1 MARVR
6 GVRERLMQEIE
17 GLPEEKVRVV
27 ADFAAFLR
35 DREEWL
41 DTLEVLGNEKLAE
54 AIRSSR
60 EAWAQGKRSEFINL
74 DELQH
79 SSQQD
84 VRSYS

>member
-35 DREEWL
+35 NRGEWL
-41 DTLEVLGNEKLAE
+41 DTLEVLANEELAE
-54 AIRSSR
+54 TIRSSR

-74 DELQH
+74 DELKH

-84 VRSYS
+84 VRSYP

>member
-35 DREEWL
+35 NRGEWL
-41 DTLEVLGNEKLAE
+41 DTLEVLANEELAE
-54 AIRSSR
+54 TIRSSR
-60 EAWAQGKRSEFINL
+60 EAWAQGERSKFINL
-74 DELQH
+74 DELKH

-84 VRSYS
+84 VRSCS